1 MRIAAISDI
10 HGNLPALEAV
20 LADIARRGADVIVN
34 LGDLLSGPLQPRET
48 AERLMALDLPTVAG
62 NHERQVLTHA
72 PARMGAADRHANARI
87 TPAQRA
93 WLAVLPATLRL
104 GDDVLLVHGTPT
116 SDLTGWL
123 ETVTPAGMRPATHA
137 EALERAGDAAASL
150 LLCGHTHVPRALW
163 LDEGRLVVNPGSV
176 GLQAYQ
182 DDEPYPHR
190 MENGTPHA
198 RYALVERTGA
208 GWTVAHVAV
217 PYDWDGAAVLA
228 QRHGAPDWAHA
239 LRTGRM
245 PGQASGA
252 PRPP

>member
-10 HGNLPALEAV
+10 HGNLAALDAV
-20 LADIARRGADVIVN
+20 LADIARRGADVVVN
-34 LGDLLSGPLQPRET
+34 LGDLLSGPLQPCAT

-72 PARMGAADRHANARI
+72 PARMGASDRFASERV

-93 WLAVLPATLRL
+93 WMATLPATLRL

-137 EALERAGDAAASL
+137 EVLERAGDARAGL
-150 LLCGHTHVPRALW
+150 LLCGHTHVPRALR
-163 LDEGRLVVNPGSV
+163 LDDGRLVVNPGSV
-176 GLQAYQ
+176 GLQAY
-182 DDEPYPHR
+182 DDPEPWPHR
-190 MENGTPHA
+190 MENSTPHA
-198 RYALVERTGA
+198 RYALVERSGTA
-208 GWTVAHVAV
+208 WSVSHIAV
-217 PYDWDGAAVLA
+217 VYDWDGAAALA
-228 QRHGAPDWAHA
+228 ERHGAPDWAHA

-245 PGQASGA
+245 PDRDTLTAG
-252 PRPP
+252 R

>member
-10 HGNLPALEAV
+10 HGNLPALDAV

-48 AERLMALDLPTVAG
+48 AARLMALDLPTVAG

-72 PARMGAADRHANARI
+72 PERMGAADRRADEHI

-93 WLAVLPATLRL
+93 WLASLPATLRL

-116 SDLTGWL
+116 SDLVGWL
-123 ETVTPAGMRPATHA
+123 ETVTPAGMRAATHS
-137 EALERAGDAAASL
+137 EALERAGNAAGSL
-150 LLCGHTHVPRALW
+150 LLCGHTHVPRALR
-163 LDEGRLVVNPGSV
+163 LDDGRLLVNPGSV

-182 DDEPYPHR
+182 DADPYPHR

-198 RYALVERTGA
+198 RYAIAERTDA

-217 PYDWDGAAVLA
+217 AYDWDAAAALA
-228 QRHGAPDWAHA
+228 ERHGAPDWAHA

-245 PGQASGA
+245 PG
-252 PRPP
+252 